1 MLPKQFENMWLRQS
15 LRSISFFIWSYSMQT
30 TAKWKGHQKK
40 AKSHLKKQ
48 LERLEK
54 EPLDGE
60 NLQAEIDRTKAINKA
75 TKKVISVC
83 NLLARAKY
91 QSNNLLIGSKILP
104 EILEE

>member
-1 MLPKQFENMWLRQS
+1 
-15 LRSISFFIWSYSMQT
+15 MQT

-40 AKSHLKKQ
+40 AKAHLRKQ

-54 EPLDGE
+54 EPLDGG
-60 NLQAEIDRTKAINKA
+60 NLQIEVDRTKAMNKA
-75 TKKVISVC
+75 TQKVISVC

-104 EILEE
+104 EIFEE